1 MIKVKRTFQRP
12 RTTDHTT
19 RQYFVINSDQPHQVP
34 NQIITHNTAQNFLS
48 KSILL
53 SQGSLSN
60 TGTG

>member
-1 MIKVKRTFQRP
+1 MFQRP